1 MKHMRLFAAL
11 AVLCILAGSAFAVGK
26 LMPATVDQDKCIGCG
41 KCIERCPLGAITAD
55 DNGIA
60 TVDKDKCTG
69 CLKCAS
75 VCPAE
80 AIGTE

>member
-1 MKHMRLFAAL
+1 MKHMKLFVLL
-11 AVLCILAGSAFAVGK
+11 AVICLLVGSAFAVSK

-41 KCIERCPLGAITAD
+41 KCTEQCPTGAITLND
-55 DNGIA
+55 DGVA

-75 VCPAE
+75 ACPAE
-80 AIGTE
+80 AISA